1 MELFLVAMARLFKN
15 KQKKKKKTQNLD
27 ETSCSYIEQVFYGK

>member
-15 KQKKKKKTQNLD
+15 KQKKKKTQNLD